1 MLNTLV
7 HDKPVS
13 VGSQWVV
20 FVPTDIDTG
29 EHNGPTC
36 THSSLILPLNTNRLT
51 FTTLDFKV
59 FLFEIIDEF
68 FN

>member
-20 FVPTDIDTG
+20 FVPTHVYAGDYKGD
-29 EHNGPTC
+29 P
-36 THSSLILPLNTNRLT
+36 
-51 FTTLDFKV
+51 
-59 FLFEIIDEF
+59 
-68 FN
+68 